1 MAQDFDSHLKMS
13 SGRKAHT
20 MKFRIRTSCVI
31 YFGIKE
37 ICHALVKFLEQVSTP
52 SWLSVRESCGLLCGL
67 PLNFVNSGRTNFHGH
82 LKTCQTV
89 VKIRHVR
96 SYVRKT
102 GSVTAYRNISLNC
115 RRQFYL
121 FKMFPKFW

>member
-1 MAQDFDSHLKMS
+1 MAQDIDSHLKMS
-13 SGRKAHT
+13 SDRKAHT
-20 MKFRIRTSCVI
+20 IKYRTRTLCVI

-37 ICHALVKFLEQVSTP
+37 ICHILAKFLEQVSTP
-52 SWLSVRESCGLLCGL
+52 NWLSVRESCGLLCGL
-67 PLNFVNSGRTNFHGH
+67 PLNFVCSGRKKFNGH

-89 VKIRHVR
+89 IKIRHIR

-102 GSVTAYRNISLNC
+102 GRETAYQNVSLNC

-121 FKMFPKFW
+121 LKKFPKFR